1 MTDKKLTTLGVIAV
15 VMVVLAIIVSQAAKK
30 KPASGG
36 TVDYLI
42 QGLNPES
49 ISAISIKTEDDE
61 LVIKKSQGK
70 FVIPSKSSYPAKVSA
85 VNTLITDLM
94 DIRVKEKVTDNKDN
108 YAELEVTEET
118 AANTVK
124 LLGSEDSLITG
135 ISIGKSADGGG
146 VYVKMLD
153 DANVYLTQSRP
164 WIHTSATDYMDTQ
177 LADVK
182 KDDIEFVQV
191 RSAAGSYR
199 VTNSDGGPEL
209 SDVPEGRTA
218 KQSEL
223 DSILGALSYL
233 RFSDVAAAADK
244 PDLKFDSAFV
254 CRLKDTTVYTFD
266 IAKDGEDTYLKVTAE
281 FTGDTQVMKER
292 REESEEE
299 LKEKEAKLLAIENA
313 QNYAAKHKGWVYTV
327 ESYSAEKLTKP
338 FDSLLEEPEPEP
350 DVEVNAE
357 TEADAPAEPEKTQ
370 PEESQSE
377 PAQTQS
383 STVSQEE

>member
-1 MTDKKLTTLGVIAV
+1 MTDKKLTTLGIIAV
-15 VMVVLAIIVSQAAKK
+15 VMVVLAVIVSQAVKK
-30 KPASGG
+30 RPAPSGS
-36 TVDYLI
+36 VDYLI

-49 ISAISIKTEDDE
+49 INKISIKSADDE
-61 LVIKKSQGK
+61 LVIQKSQGK

-94 DIRVKEKVTDNKDN
+94 DIRVKEQVTDNQDN
-108 YAELEVTEET
+108 YADLEVTEET

-124 LLGSEDSLITG
+124 LLGNEDSVITG

-164 WIHTSATDYMDTQ
+164 WIRTSATDYMDTQ

-182 KDDIEFVQV
+182 KDDIEYVQV
-191 RSAAGSYR
+191 KSADGSYR
-199 VTNSDGGPEL
+199 ITNAGGGPEL
-209 SDVPEGRTA
+209 SDVPEGRKA

-223 DSILGALSYL
+223 NSILGALSYL
-233 RFSDVAAAADK
+233 SFSDVAAAADK
-244 PDLKFDSAFV
+244 SDLKFDSAFV

-266 IAKDGEDTYLKVTAE
+266 IAKDGEDTYLKVKAE
-281 FTGDTQVMKER
+281 FTGDTQIMKER

-313 QNYAAKHKGWVYTV
+313 QNYAARHKGWVYKI
-327 ESYSAEKLTKP
+327 ESYSAEKLIKP
-338 FDSLLEEPEPEP
+338 YDSLLEEPEPETE
-350 DVEVNAE
+350 DKAE
-357 TEADAPAEPEKTQ
+357 AEAGEPESA
-370 PEESQSE
+370 PEKNESK
-377 PAQTQS
+377 P
-383 STVSQEE
+383 VSQEE